1 MSIWEEHRDEYHLE
15 QAIEEAELKLD
26 ANVKASFTKALAQ
39 AILKMKHKNKQL
51 WEWIYMG

>member
-15 QAIEEAELKLD
+15 QAMEKAEYKLH
-26 ANVKASFTKALAQ
+26 ANINTSFTKALAQ

-51 WEWIYMG
+51 

>member
-15 QAIEEAELKLD
+15 QAMKKAERKLD

-39 AILKMKHKNKQL
+39 AILEMKRKNK
-51 WEWIYMG
+51 